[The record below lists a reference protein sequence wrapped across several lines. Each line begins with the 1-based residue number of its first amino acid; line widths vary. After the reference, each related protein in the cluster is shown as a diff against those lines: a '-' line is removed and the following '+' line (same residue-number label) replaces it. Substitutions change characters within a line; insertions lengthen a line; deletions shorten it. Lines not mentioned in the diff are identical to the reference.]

1 MDNCKNL
8 NDYDNFKKERAYNS
22 AEYSIAKE
30 YAPLFCEQAFTI
42 KQIKN
47 CVEDITYRK
56 VNDWENKG
64 LLVVNR
70 EKNSVG
76 WRRFSIN
83 DVLKLSIISDLK
95 KFGLNYHKIKT
106 IIDKI
111 SQDTIRPKNIKNVEE
126 KFLKLEYNFLCGMQG
141 EKLYLMIDKYNSHL
155 FETILVITDFI
166 YGDSYLDPKIIIL
179 PFFFYIQTLSSKLLN
194 INRNY
199 PSDSICLKFL
209 ELRLTDKEKKILEII
224 RDKKYQEIFIKKNND
239 EFKIKAK
246 IKKNGLISDK
256 DIINLIN
263 SKDYQN
269 VTVTTEKGQKI
280 SIIQEIRQK
289 I

>member
-1 MDNCKNL
+1 MGNCKNL

-22 AEYSIAKE
+22 AEYHIVKE
-30 YAPLFCEQAFTI
+30 NAFLFNKQAFTI

-47 CVEDITYRK
+47 CIENITYRK

-64 LLVVNR
+64 LLVANR

-76 WRRFSIN
+76 WRKFSIN
-83 DVLKLSIISDLK
+83 DVLKLSIISGLK
-95 KFGLNYHKIKT
+95 ELGLKYHKIKT

-111 SQDTIRPKNIKNVEE
+111 SQDTIRVKDNKNIEE
-126 KFLKLEYNFLCGMQG
+126 KFLKLEYSFLCGIKG
-141 EKLYLMIDKYNSHL
+141 EKLYLMIDRYNNHL
-155 FETILVITDFI
+155 FDKLLVITDFI
-166 YGDSYLDPKIIIL
+166 YNDSYLDPKIIIL
-179 PFFFYIQTLSSKLLN
+179 PFFFYIQTLSTILLN

-199 PSDSICLKFL
+199 PSYSICLKFL

-224 RDKKYQEIFIKKNND
+224 RDKKYQEIFIKKYND
-239 EFKIKAK
+239 EFIIKAK
-246 IKKNGLISDK
+246 IKKNGLISDR

-263 SKDYQN
+263 SKEYQN